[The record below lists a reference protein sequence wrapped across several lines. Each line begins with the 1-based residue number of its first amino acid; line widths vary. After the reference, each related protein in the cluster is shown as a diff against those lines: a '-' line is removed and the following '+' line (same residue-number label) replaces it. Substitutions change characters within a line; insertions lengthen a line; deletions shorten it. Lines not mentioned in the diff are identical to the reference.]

1 MNNISYSRDE
11 RPNFQITMK
20 LYETDIHTLQEFI
33 ANESIDGAFSE
44 KYLILYNF
52 VTDCIY
58 SEHIQPELIR
68 YLLPFYLKSMEQA
81 VIYEN
86 HDYLQKTAMDI
97 YFEFN
102 DAMFFNQKNFKYAV
116 GEKNYRYI
124 MEYYI
129 SQTLKKMEIQNCYML
144 EWVSLFNTT
153 AALDNNNIRRLFHEI
168 FKGSLKI
175 KYSFFQYLS
184 VLLFKE
190 SDNLLAVNE
199 SQLFWP
205 SDIWN
210 FDEGC
215 VTRHIFWND
224 EVVKFVD
231 KKINRGQIEALFKEI
246 KPFIYSILEPEF
258 VELLCE
264 EMEKSFAEGIFYRR
278 KAEYLKKINHISDH
292 IYWDITF

>member
-1 MNNISYSRDE
+1 MNNIGYSRDE

-58 SEHIQPELIR
+58 SEDIQPELIR

-116 GEKNYRYI
+116 GEKTI
-124 MEYYI
+124 
-129 SQTLKKMEIQNCYML
+129 
-144 EWVSLFNTT
+144 
-153 AALDNNNIRRLFHEI
+153 
-168 FKGSLKI
+168 
-175 KYSFFQYLS
+175 
-184 VLLFKE
+184 
-190 SDNLLAVNE
+190 
-199 SQLFWP
+199 
-205 SDIWN
+205 
-210 FDEGC
+210 
-215 VTRHIFWND
+215 
-224 EVVKFVD
+224 
-231 KKINRGQIEALFKEI
+231 
-246 KPFIYSILEPEF
+246 SILWNI
-258 VELLCE
+258 
-264 EMEKSFAEGIFYRR
+264 IFHR
-278 KAEYLKKINHISDH
+278 H
-292 IYWDITF
+292 

>member
-1 MNNISYSRDE
+1 MNNIGYSRDE

-58 SEHIQPELIR
+58 SEDIQPELIR

-116 GEKNYRYI
+116 GEKNYQNDYI
-124 MEYYI
+124 
-129 SQTLKKMEIQNCYML
+129 
-144 EWVSLFNTT
+144 VS
-153 AALDNNNIRRLFHEI
+153 
-168 FKGSLKI
+168 
-175 KYSFFQYLS
+175 
-184 VLLFKE
+184 
-190 SDNLLAVNE
+190 
-199 SQLFWP
+199 
-205 SDIWN
+205 
-210 FDEGC
+210 
-215 VTRHIFWND
+215 
-224 EVVKFVD
+224 
-231 KKINRGQIEALFKEI
+231 
-246 KPFIYSILEPEF
+246 
-258 VELLCE
+258 
-264 EMEKSFAEGIFYRR
+264 
-278 KAEYLKKINHISDH
+278 
-292 IYWDITF
+292 